1 MLNLGK
7 PTVDSLKKES
17 ENVLSVFRKTV
28 ENLKIIKDK
37 ALIESENK
45 ASQARELS
53 EQARQLETLAEDNN
67 KIAEKIRNLLS

>member
-1 MLNLGK
+1 MNIGK

-28 ENLKIIKDK
+28 ENLKAIKDK

-45 ASQARELS
+45 ASQARVLS
-53 EQARQLETLAEDNN
+53 EQARQLESLAGDSSKIAN
-67 KIAEKIRNLLS
+67 KIENLLM